1 MGSITDIVVDGLK
14 YPFNDVNKYLGFG
27 VIQVIMSALFMGA
40 FASTGYYFI
49 QAYKTSVSMGLD
61 MIDLS
66 VVSPAMII
74 VSAVLFVLGL
84 IVFVYIS
91 GYEFNILKFSI
102 SKNNELPA
110 FNDYVGILKDGLKMI
125 AVKIAYAIL
134 PGILFL
140 LGLMLSVNDNVG
152 AAVNVIGS
160 FILAIAIIFAIIV
173 AFFLIMATAR
183 MVDMGTL
190 RSAFDFR
197 EIYELISNMGVVQY
211 VGILIFLAIA
221 IAIIN
226 LAASVIFEIFGF
238 AVALVLP
245 TALASVFLVMILSSL
260 LIDSFTSLATYRVYG
275 SVYNVAQG
283 NYDFNE
289 SETEDSQYS
298 EDTSAADENEVADSE
313 EAAAED
319 VVDSEEEAT
328 GDVVDSEEAAAED
341 VVDSEEAVAVDD
353 DVVVSQ
359 QDEFSESE
367 DEVSEDKEA
376 DEK

>member
-1 MGSITDIVVDGLK
+1 MGDIMGSITDIVVDGLK

-27 VIQVIMSALFMGA
+27 VIQVIMSVLFMGA
-40 FASTGYYFI
+40 FASTGYYFL

-61 MIDLS
+61 MIDWS

-226 LAASVIFEIFGF
+226 LAASAIFEIFGF

-289 SETEDSQYS
+289 SETEDSQDS
-298 EDTSAADENEVADSE
+298 EDTSAA
-313 EAAAED
+313 
-319 VVDSEEEAT
+319 DSEEEAT

-341 VVDSEEAVAVDD
+341 VVDSEEAAAVDD

-367 DEVSEDKEA
+367 DDVSEDKEA

>member
-1 MGSITDIVVDGLK
+1 MGDIMGSITDIVVDGLK

-27 VIQVIMSALFMGA
+27 IIQVIMSALFMGA
-40 FASTGYYFI
+40 FASTGYYFV

-66 VVSPAMII
+66 VVSPTMII

-226 LAASVIFEIFGF
+226 LAASAIFEIFGF

-289 SETEDSQYS
+289 SETDDSQDS

-319 VVDSEEEAT
+319 VVDSEE
-328 GDVVDSEEAAAED
+328 AA
-341 VVDSEEAVAVDD
+341 AVDD
-353 DVVVSQ
+353 DVVSQ
-359 QDEFSESE
+359 EDEFSESE

-376 DEK
+376 EADEK

>member
-1 MGSITDIVVDGLK
+1 MGDIMGSITDIVVDGLK

-27 VIQVIMSALFMGA
+27 VIQVIMSVLFMGA
-40 FASTGYYFI
+40 FASTGYYFV

-102 SKNNELPA
+102 SKNNELPP
-110 FNDYVGILKDGLKMI
+110 FNDYVGMFKDGLKMI
-125 AVKIAYAIL
+125 AVQIAYAIL

-140 LGLMLSVNDNVG
+140 LGLMLAVNDNVG
-152 AAVNVIGS
+152 AVVNGIGS
-160 FILAIAIIFAIIV
+160 FILAIAIIFAIVV
-173 AFFLIMATAR
+173 AFFQIMAIAR

-226 LAASVIFEIFGF
+226 LAASAIFEIFGF

-289 SETEDSQYS
+289 SETEDSQDS

-319 VVDSEEEAT
+319 VVDSEE
-328 GDVVDSEEAAAED
+328 AAAED
-341 VVDSEEAVAVDD
+341 VVDSEEVVAVDD
-353 DVVVSQ
+353 DVVVSEE
-359 QDEFSESE
+359 DDVSESE
-367 DEVSEDKEA
+367 DDVSEDKEA
-376 DEK
+376 EADEK

>member
-66 VVSPAMII
+66 VVSPSMII

-152 AAVNVIGS
+152 SAVNIIGS

-226 LAASVIFEIFGF
+226 LAASAIFEIFGF

-289 SETEDSQYS
+289 SETDDSQDS

-313 EAAAED
+313 EAAAE
-319 VVDSEEEAT
+319 
-328 GDVVDSEEAAAED
+328 DVVDSEEAAAED

-353 DVVVSQ
+353 DVVVSEE
-359 QDEFSESE
+359 DEFLESE

>member
-40 FASTGYYFI
+40 FASSGYYFV

-61 MIDLS
+61 MMDLS

-140 LGLMLSVNDNVG
+140 LGLMLAVNDNVG
-152 AAVNVIGS
+152 AAVNAIGS
-160 FILAIAIIFAIIV
+160 LILAIAIIFAVVV
-173 AFFLIMATAR
+173 AFFMIMATAR

-190 RSAFDFR
+190 RSAFDFK
-197 EIYELISNMGVVQY
+197 EIHELISNMGVVQY

-221 IAIIN
+221 LAIIN
-226 LAASVIFEIFGF
+226 LAASAIFEMIGF
-238 AVALVLP
+238 AVALALP

-275 SVYNVAQG
+275 SVYNVAKG
-283 NYDFNE
+283 DSDFNE
-289 SETEDSQYS
+289 SESEDSQDS
-298 EDTSAADENEVADSE
+298 EEKAADENE
-313 EAAAED
+313 

-328 GDVVDSEEAAAED
+328 ADVVKSEE
-341 VVDSEEAVAVDD
+341 DD
-353 DVVVSQ
+353 I
-359 QDEFSESE
+359 SESE
-367 DEVSEDKEA
+367 DAVSEDKEA
-376 DEK
+376 ESDEK

>member
-1 MGSITDIVVDGLK
+1 MGDIMGSITDIVVEGLK

-40 FASTGYYFI
+40 FASTGYYFV

-226 LAASVIFEIFGF
+226 LAASAIFEIFGF

-289 SETEDSQYS
+289 SETEDSQDS

-319 VVDSEEEAT
+319 VVDSEE
-328 GDVVDSEEAAAED
+328 AA
-341 VVDSEEAVAVDD
+341 AVDD
-353 DVVVSQ
+353 DVVSQ

-367 DEVSEDKEA
+367 DDVSEDKEA
-376 DEK
+376 EADEK

>member
-1 MGSITDIVVDGLK
+1 MGDIMGSITDIVVDGLK

-27 VIQVIMSALFMGA
+27 VIQVIMSVLFMGA
-40 FASTGYYFI
+40 FASTGYYFL

-61 MIDLS
+61 MIDWS

-226 LAASVIFEIFGF
+226 LAASAIFEIFGF

-289 SETEDSQYS
+289 SETDDSQDS
-298 EDTSAADENEVADSE
+298 EDTSAA
-313 EAAAED
+313 
-319 VVDSEEEAT
+319 DSEEEAT

-341 VVDSEEAVAVDD
+341 VVDSEEVAAVDD
-353 DVVVSQ
+353 DVVVSEE
-359 QDEFSESE
+359 DDVSESE
-367 DEVSEDKEA
+367 DDVSEDKEA
-376 DEK
+376 EADEK

>member
-1 MGSITDIVVDGLK
+1 MGDIMGSITDIVVDGLK

-27 VIQVIMSALFMGA
+27 IIQVIMSALFMGA
-40 FASTGYYFI
+40 FASTGYYFV

-66 VVSPAMII
+66 VVSPTMII

-226 LAASVIFEIFGF
+226 LAASAIFEIFGF

-289 SETEDSQYS
+289 SETDDSQDS

-319 VVDSEEEAT
+319 VVDSEE
-328 GDVVDSEEAAAED
+328 AA
-341 VVDSEEAVAVDD
+341 AVDD
-353 DVVVSQ
+353 DVVVSEE
-359 QDEFSESE
+359 DEFSESE

-376 DEK
+376 EADEK

>member
-1 MGSITDIVVDGLK
+1 MNFLMGSITDIVVDGLK

-27 VIQVIMSALFMGA
+27 VIQVIMSVLFMGA
-40 FASTGYYFI
+40 FASTGYYFV
-49 QAYKTSVSMGLD
+49 QAYRTSVSMGLD
-61 MIDLS
+61 MIDWS

-84 IVFVYIS
+84 IV
-91 GYEFNILKFSI
+91 L
-102 SKNNELPA
+102 KNNELPA

-140 LGLMLSVNDNVG
+140 LGLMLAVNDNVG
-152 AAVNVIGS
+152 AVVNGIGS
-160 FILAIAIIFAIIV
+160 FILAIAIIFAIVV
-173 AFFLIMATAR
+173 AFFQIMAIAR

-226 LAASVIFEIFGF
+226 LAASAIFEIFGF

-298 EDTSAADENEVADSE
+298 EDTSAEDENEVA
-313 EAAAED
+313 
-319 VVDSEEEAT
+319 
-328 GDVVDSEEAAAED
+328 
-341 VVDSEEAVAVDD
+341 DSEEAVAVDD
-353 DVVVSQ
+353 DVVVSEEAVAVDDDVVVSEE
-359 QDEFSESE
+359 DEFSESE

-376 DEK
+376 EADEK

>member
-1 MGSITDIVVDGLK
+1 MGDIMGSITDIVVDGLK

-40 FASTGYYFI
+40 FASTGYYFV

-152 AAVNVIGS
+152 SAVNIIGS

-226 LAASVIFEIFGF
+226 LAASAIFEIFGF

-298 EDTSAADENEVADSE
+298 EDTSAADSE
-313 EAAAED
+313 ED
-319 VVDSEEEAT
+319 AT

-341 VVDSEEAVAVDD
+341 VVDSEEAVVVDD
-353 DVVVSQ
+353 DVVVSEE
-359 QDEFSESE
+359 DEFLESE

>member
-1 MGSITDIVVDGLK
+1 MGDIMGSITDIVVDGLK

-40 FASTGYYFI
+40 FASTGYYFV
-49 QAYKTSVSMGLD
+49 QAYRTSVSMGLD

-226 LAASVIFEIFGF
+226 LAASAIFEIFGF

-289 SETEDSQYS
+289 SETDDSQDS

-313 EAAAED
+313 EVAAVD
-319 VVDSEEEAT
+319 VVDSEEVAAV
-328 GDVVDSEEAAAED
+328 DVV
-341 VVDSEEAVAVDD
+341 VSEEAVAVDD

-367 DEVSEDKEA
+367 DDVSEDKEA

>member
-1 MGSITDIVVDGLK
+1 MGDIMGSITDIVVDGLK

-61 MIDLS
+61 MMDLS

-152 AAVNVIGS
+152 ASVNVIGS

-226 LAASVIFEIFGF
+226 LAASAIFEMIGF

-289 SETEDSQYS
+289 SETDDSQDS
-298 EDTSAADENEVADSE
+298 EDTSAA
-313 EAAAED
+313 
-319 VVDSEEEAT
+319 DSEEEAT
-328 GDVVDSEEAAAED
+328 GDVVDSEEA
-341 VVDSEEAVAVDD
+341 VAVDD
-353 DVVVSQ
+353 DV
-359 QDEFSESE
+359 SESE

>member
-27 VIQVIMSALFMGA
+27 IIQVIMSALFMGA
-40 FASTGYYFI
+40 FASTGYYFV

-66 VVSPAMII
+66 VVSPTMII

-226 LAASVIFEIFGF
+226 LAASAIFEIFGF

-289 SETEDSQYS
+289 SETDDSQDS

-319 VVDSEEEAT
+319 VVDSEE
-328 GDVVDSEEAAAED
+328 AA
-341 VVDSEEAVAVDD
+341 AVDD
-353 DVVVSQ
+353 DVVSQ
-359 QDEFSESE
+359 EDEFSESE

>member
-1 MGSITDIVVDGLK
+1 MGDIMGSITDIVVDGLK

-40 FASTGYYFI
+40 FASTGYYFV

-66 VVSPAMII
+66 VVSPTMII

-226 LAASVIFEIFGF
+226 LAASAIFEIFGF

-289 SETEDSQYS
+289 SETDDSQDS

-319 VVDSEEEAT
+319 VVDSEE
-328 GDVVDSEEAAAED
+328 AAAED
-341 VVDSEEAVAVDD
+341 V
-353 DVVVSQ
+353 
-359 QDEFSESE
+359 SESE
-367 DEVSEDKEA
+367 DDVSEDKEA
-376 DEK
+376 ADEK

>member
-1 MGSITDIVVDGLK
+1 MGDIMGSITDIVVDGLK

-40 FASTGYYFI
+40 FASTGYYFV

-226 LAASVIFEIFGF
+226 LAASAIFEIFGF

-289 SETEDSQYS
+289 SETEDSQDS
-298 EDTSAADENEVADSE
+298 EDTSAADSE
-313 EAAAED
+313 K
-319 VVDSEEEAT
+319 EAT
-328 GDVVDSEEAAAED
+328 EDVVDSEEAAT
-341 VVDSEEAVAVDD
+341 VDD
-353 DVVVSQ
+353 DVVSQ

-367 DEVSEDKEA
+367 DDVSEDKEA

>member
-1 MGSITDIVVDGLK
+1 MGDIMGSITDIVVDGLK

-40 FASTGYYFI
+40 FASTGYYFV

-110 FNDYVGILKDGLKMI
+110 FNDYVGMFKDGLKMI
-125 AVKIAYAIL
+125 AVQIAYAIL

-140 LGLMLSVNDNVG
+140 LGLMLAVNDNVG
-152 AAVNVIGS
+152 AVVNGIGS
-160 FILAIAIIFAIIV
+160 FILAIAIIFAIVV
-173 AFFLIMATAR
+173 AFFQIMAIAR

-226 LAASVIFEIFGF
+226 LAASAIFEIFGF

-289 SETEDSQYS
+289 SKTDDSQDS
-298 EDTSAADENEVADSE
+298 EDTSAA
-313 EAAAED
+313 
-319 VVDSEEEAT
+319 
-328 GDVVDSEEAAAED
+328 DSEEAAAED
-341 VVDSEEAVAVDD
+341 VVDSEEAVAEDVVDSEEAAAVDD
-353 DVVVSQ
+353 DVVSQ

-367 DEVSEDKEA
+367 DDVSEDKEA
-376 DEK
+376 EAEEK

>member
-1 MGSITDIVVDGLK
+1 MGDIMGSITDIVVDGLK

-27 VIQVIMSALFMGA
+27 IIQVIMSALFMGA
-40 FASTGYYFI
+40 FASTGYYFV

-66 VVSPAMII
+66 VVSPTMII

-226 LAASVIFEIFGF
+226 LAASAIFEIFGF

-289 SETEDSQYS
+289 S
-298 EDTSAADENEVADSE
+298 DENEVADSE

-319 VVDSEEEAT
+319 VVDSEE
-328 GDVVDSEEAAAED
+328 AA
-341 VVDSEEAVAVDD
+341 AVDD
-353 DVVVSQ
+353 DVVSQ
-359 QDEFSESE
+359 EDEFSESE

>member
-1 MGSITDIVVDGLK
+1 MGSITDIVVEGLK
-14 YPFNDVNKYLGFG
+14 YPFNDVNKYLVFG
-27 VIQVIMSALFMGA
+27 VIQVIMSVLFMGA
-40 FASTGYYFI
+40 FASTGYYFV

-152 AAVNVIGS
+152 SAVNIIGS

-226 LAASVIFEIFGF
+226 LAASAIFEMIGF

-298 EDTSAADENEVADSE
+298 EDTSAADSE
-313 EAAAED
+313 ED
-319 VVDSEEEAT
+319 AT

-341 VVDSEEAVAVDD
+341 VVDSEEAAAVDD
-353 DVVVSQ
+353 DVVSQ

-367 DEVSEDKEA
+367 DDVSEDKEA

>member
-1 MGSITDIVVDGLK
+1 M
-14 YPFNDVNKYLGFG
+14 
-27 VIQVIMSALFMGA
+27 
-40 FASTGYYFI
+40 
-49 QAYKTSVSMGLD
+49 
-61 MIDLS
+61 
-66 VVSPAMII
+66 
-74 VSAVLFVLGL
+74 GL

-152 AAVNVIGS
+152 AAVNIIGS

-226 LAASVIFEIFGF
+226 LAASAIFEMIGF

-298 EDTSAADENEVADSE
+298 EDTSAEDENEVA
-313 EAAAED
+313 
-319 VVDSEEEAT
+319 
-328 GDVVDSEEAAAED
+328 
-341 VVDSEEAVAVDD
+341 DSEEAVAVDD
-353 DVVVSQ
+353 DVVVS
-359 QDEFSESE
+359 E
-367 DEVSEDKEA
+367 EDKEA
-376 DEK
+376 EADEK

>member
-1 MGSITDIVVDGLK
+1 MGDIMGSITDIVVDGLK

-27 VIQVIMSALFMGA
+27 VIQVIMSVLFMGA

-152 AAVNVIGS
+152 AAVNIIGS

-226 LAASVIFEIFGF
+226 LAASAIFEMIGF

-289 SETEDSQYS
+289 SETDDSQDS
-298 EDTSAADENEVADSE
+298 EDTSAADSE

-319 VVDSEEEAT
+319 VVDSEEA
-328 GDVVDSEEAAAED
+328 
-341 VVDSEEAVAVDD
+341 AVDD
-353 DVVVSQ
+353 DVVSQ

-367 DEVSEDKEA
+367 DDVSEDKEA

>member
-40 FASTGYYFI
+40 FASTGYYFV

-140 LGLMLSVNDNVG
+140 LGLMLAVNDNVG

-226 LAASVIFEIFGF
+226 LAASAIFEIFGF

-289 SETEDSQYS
+289 SETEDSQDS
-298 EDTSAADENEVADSE
+298 EDTSAADSE
-313 EAAAED
+313 K
-319 VVDSEEEAT
+319 EAT
-328 GDVVDSEEAAAED
+328 EDVVDSEEAAT
-341 VVDSEEAVAVDD
+341 VDD
-353 DVVVSQ
+353 DVVSQ

-367 DEVSEDKEA
+367 DDVSEDKEA

>member
-1 MGSITDIVVDGLK
+1 MGDIMGSITDIVVDGLK

-27 VIQVIMSALFMGA
+27 IIQVIMSALFMGA
-40 FASTGYYFI
+40 FASTGYYFV

-66 VVSPAMII
+66 VVSPTMII

-226 LAASVIFEIFGF
+226 LAASAIFEIFGF

-289 SETEDSQYS
+289 SETDDSQDS

-319 VVDSEEEAT
+319 VVDSEE
-328 GDVVDSEEAAAED
+328 AA
-341 VVDSEEAVAVDD
+341 AVDD
-353 DVVVSQ
+353 DVVSQ
-359 QDEFSESE
+359 EDEFSESE

>member
-1 MGSITDIVVDGLK
+1 MGDIMGSITDIVVDGLK

-61 MIDLS
+61 MIDWS

-226 LAASVIFEIFGF
+226 LAASAIFEIFGF

-289 SETEDSQYS
+289 SETEDSQDS

-319 VVDSEEEAT
+319 VVDSEEVA
-328 GDVVDSEEAAAED
+328 
-341 VVDSEEAVAVDD
+341 AVDD
-353 DVVVSQ
+353 DVVSQ

-376 DEK
+376 EADEK

>member
-1 MGSITDIVVDGLK
+1 
-14 YPFNDVNKYLGFG
+14 
-27 VIQVIMSALFMGA
+27 
-40 FASTGYYFI
+40 
-49 QAYKTSVSMGLD
+49 
-61 MIDLS
+61 
-66 VVSPAMII
+66 
-74 VSAVLFVLGL
+74 
-84 IVFVYIS
+84 
-91 GYEFNILKFSI
+91 
-102 SKNNELPA
+102 
-110 FNDYVGILKDGLKMI
+110 MI

-152 AAVNVIGS
+152 SAVNIIGS

-226 LAASVIFEIFGF
+226 LAASAIFEMIGF

-289 SETEDSQYS
+289 SETEDSQ
-298 EDTSAADENEVADSE
+298 VVDSE
-313 EAAAED
+313 EAAAE
-319 VVDSEEEAT
+319 
-328 GDVVDSEEAAAED
+328 DVVDSEEAAAED
-341 VVDSEEAVAVDD
+341 VVDSEEAAAVDD
-353 DVVVSQ
+353 DVVSQ

-367 DEVSEDKEA
+367 DDVSEDKEA

>member
-40 FASTGYYFI
+40 FASTGYYFV
-49 QAYKTSVSMGLD
+49 QAYRTSVSMGLD

-102 SKNNELPA
+102 SKNNELPAFNDYVPA

-226 LAASVIFEIFGF
+226 LAASAIFEIFGF

-260 LIDSFTSLATYRVYG
+260 LITSLATYRVYG

-298 EDTSAADENEVADSE
+298 EDTSAEDENEVA
-313 EAAAED
+313 
-319 VVDSEEEAT
+319 
-328 GDVVDSEEAAAED
+328 
-341 VVDSEEAVAVDD
+341 DSEEAVAVDD
-353 DVVVSQ
+353 DVVVSEEAVAVDDDVVVSEE
-359 QDEFSESE
+359 DEFSESE

-376 DEK
+376 EADEK

>member
-40 FASTGYYFI
+40 FASTGYYFV

-226 LAASVIFEIFGF
+226 LAASAIFEIFGF

-245 TALASVFLVMILSSL
+245 TALVSVFLVMILSSL

-289 SETEDSQYS
+289 SETEDSQDS

-319 VVDSEEEAT
+319 VVDSEE
-328 GDVVDSEEAAAED
+328 AA
-341 VVDSEEAVAVDD
+341 AVDD
-353 DVVVSQ
+353 DVVSQ

-367 DEVSEDKEA
+367 DDVSEDKEA
-376 DEK
+376 EADEK

>member
-1 MGSITDIVVDGLK
+1 MGDIMGSITDIVVDGLK

-66 VVSPAMII
+66 VVSPTMII

-152 AAVNVIGS
+152 AAVNIIGS

-173 AFFLIMATAR
+173 AFFQIMAIAR

-226 LAASVIFEIFGF
+226 LAASAIFEIFGF

-289 SETEDSQYS
+289 SETDDSQDS
-298 EDTSAADENEVADSE
+298 EDTSAA
-313 EAAAED
+313 
-319 VVDSEEEAT
+319 
-328 GDVVDSEEAAAED
+328 DSEEAAAED

-367 DEVSEDKEA
+367 DDVSEDKEA

>member
-1 MGSITDIVVDGLK
+1 MGDIMGSITDIVVDGLK

-40 FASTGYYFI
+40 FASTGYYFV

-66 VVSPAMII
+66 VVSPTMII

-102 SKNNELPA
+102 LKNNELPA

-140 LGLMLSVNDNVG
+140 LGLMLAVNDNVG
-152 AAVNVIGS
+152 AVVNGIGS
-160 FILAIAIIFAIIV
+160 FILAIAIIFAIVV
-173 AFFLIMATAR
+173 AFFQIMAIAR

-226 LAASVIFEIFGF
+226 LAASAIFEIFGF

-289 SETEDSQYS
+289 SETEDSQDS

-313 EAAAED
+313 EAAADENE
-319 VVDSEEEAT
+319 VA
-328 GDVVDSEEAAAED
+328 DSEEAAAED

-367 DEVSEDKEA
+367 DDVSEDKEA

>member
-40 FASTGYYFI
+40 FASTGYYFV

-66 VVSPAMII
+66 VVSPTMII

-226 LAASVIFEIFGF
+226 LAASAIFEIFGF

-289 SETEDSQYS
+289 SETDDSQDS

-319 VVDSEEEAT
+319 VVDSEE
-328 GDVVDSEEAAAED
+328 AA
-341 VVDSEEAVAVDD
+341 AVDD
-353 DVVVSQ
+353 DVVVSEE
-359 QDEFSESE
+359 DEFSESE

>member
-1 MGSITDIVVDGLK
+1 MGDIMGSITDIVVDGLK

-61 MIDLS
+61 MMDLS

-152 AAVNVIGS
+152 AAVNIIGS

-226 LAASVIFEIFGF
+226 LAASAIFEMIGF

-289 SETEDSQYS
+289 SETDDSQDS
-298 EDTSAADENEVADSE
+298 EDTSAA
-313 EAAAED
+313 
-319 VVDSEEEAT
+319 DSEEEAT
-328 GDVVDSEEAAAED
+328 GDVVDSEEA
-341 VVDSEEAVAVDD
+341 VAVDD
-353 DVVVSQ
+353 DV
-359 QDEFSESE
+359 SESE

>member
-1 MGSITDIVVDGLK
+1 MGDIMGSITDIVVEGLK

-40 FASTGYYFI
+40 FASTGYYFV

-226 LAASVIFEIFGF
+226 LAASAIFEMIGF

-289 SETEDSQYS
+289 SETDDSQDS
-298 EDTSAADENEVADSE
+298 EDTSAA
-313 EAAAED
+313 
-319 VVDSEEEAT
+319 DSEEEAT
-328 GDVVDSEEAAAED
+328 GDVVDSEEA
-341 VVDSEEAVAVDD
+341 VAVDD
-353 DVVVSQ
+353 DV
-359 QDEFSESE
+359 SESE

>member
-1 MGSITDIVVDGLK
+1 MGDIMGSITDIVVDGLK

-27 VIQVIMSALFMGA
+27 IIQVIMSALFMGA
-40 FASTGYYFI
+40 FASTGYYFV

-66 VVSPAMII
+66 VVSPTMII

-226 LAASVIFEIFGF
+226 LAASAIFEIFGF

-289 SETEDSQYS
+289 SETDDSQDS

-319 VVDSEEEAT
+319 VVDSEE
-328 GDVVDSEEAAAED
+328 AA
-341 VVDSEEAVAVDD
+341 AVDD

-359 QDEFSESE
+359 EYDVSESE

>member
-1 MGSITDIVVDGLK
+1 MGDIMGSITDIVVDGLK

-27 VIQVIMSALFMGA
+27 VIQVIMSVLFMGA
-40 FASTGYYFI
+40 FASTGYYFL
-49 QAYKTSVSMGLD
+49 QAYKTSVLMGLD
-61 MIDLS
+61 MIDWS

-197 EIYELISNMGVVQY
+197 EIYVLISNMGIVQY

-226 LAASVIFEIFGF
+226 LAASAIFEIFGF

-245 TALASVFLVMILSSL
+245 TALVSVFLVK
-260 LIDSFTSLATYRVYG
+260 
-275 SVYNVAQG
+275 QP
-283 NYDFNE
+283 
-289 SETEDSQYS
+289 
-298 EDTSAADENEVADSE
+298 AD
-313 EAAAED
+313 
-319 VVDSEEEAT
+319 
-328 GDVVDSEEAAAED
+328 
-341 VVDSEEAVAVDD
+341 
-353 DVVVSQ
+353 
-359 QDEFSESE
+359 
-367 DEVSEDKEA
+367 
-376 DEK
+376 

>member
-1 MGSITDIVVDGLK
+1 MGDIMGSITDIVVDGLK

-40 FASTGYYFI
+40 FASTGYYFV
-49 QAYKTSVSMGLD
+49 QAYRTSVSMGLD

-140 LGLMLSVNDNVG
+140 LGLMLAVNDNVG
-152 AAVNVIGS
+152 AVVNGIGS
-160 FILAIAIIFAIIV
+160 FILAIAIIFAIVV
-173 AFFLIMATAR
+173 AFFQIMAIAR

-226 LAASVIFEIFGF
+226 LAASAIFEIFGF

-289 SETEDSQYS
+289 SETDDSQDS
-298 EDTSAADENEVADSE
+298 EDTSAADENEFADSE

-319 VVDSEEEAT
+319 VVDSEE
-328 GDVVDSEEAAAED
+328 AA
-341 VVDSEEAVAVDD
+341 AVDD
-353 DVVVSQ
+353 DVVVSEE
-359 QDEFSESE
+359 DEFSESE

>member
-1 MGSITDIVVDGLK
+1 MGDIMGSITDIVVDGLK

-61 MIDLS
+61 MMDLS

-140 LGLMLSVNDNVG
+140 LGLMLAVNDNVG
-152 AAVNVIGS
+152 AVVNGIGS
-160 FILAIAIIFAIIV
+160 FILAIAIIFAIVV
-173 AFFLIMATAR
+173 AFFQIMAIAR

-226 LAASVIFEIFGF
+226 LAASTIFEIFGF

-298 EDTSAADENEVADSE
+298 EDTSAEDENEVA
-313 EAAAED
+313 
-319 VVDSEEEAT
+319 
-328 GDVVDSEEAAAED
+328 DSEEAAAED

-353 DVVVSQ
+353 DVVVSEE
-359 QDEFSESE
+359 DDVSESE

-376 DEK
+376 EADEK

>member
-1 MGSITDIVVDGLK
+1 MGSITDIVVEGLK

-40 FASTGYYFI
+40 FASTGYYFV

-226 LAASVIFEIFGF
+226 LAASAIFEIFGF

-289 SETEDSQYS
+289 SETEDSQDS

-319 VVDSEEEAT
+319 VVDSEE
-328 GDVVDSEEAAAED
+328 AA
-341 VVDSEEAVAVDD
+341 AVDD
-353 DVVVSQ
+353 DDVVSQ

-367 DEVSEDKEA
+367 DDVSEDKEA
-376 DEK
+376 EADEK